1 MPESLNNLRFDL
13 SIIASWV
20 RPGSRV
26 LGLGCGDGEL
36 LHALKRHKKVS
47 ETGIEI
53 DEAQVARCI
62 ERGLTVVQ
70 GDMNEEVRDYPD
82 DFFDY
87 VICSQTLQQ
96 AYDPSGL
103 IREML
108 RIGKHAVVSFPN
120 FCHWRIRLQMLASG
134 HVPRTREL
142 PYEWHDTPNIRV
154 LSLNDFRRFA
164 DEVGFSIRREA
175 AINSRDIRVTGTRV
189 RVWPNLR
196 ATYGIYLIGR

>member
-1 MPESLNNLRFDL
+1 MPESLRNLRYDL

-20 RPGSRV
+20 RPGARV
-26 LGLGCGDGEL
+26 LGLGCGDGDL
-36 LHALKRHKKVS
+36 LYALKRHKKVV

-70 GDMNEEVRDYPD
+70 GDMNEEVKDYPD

-134 HVPRTREL
+134 YVPRTREL
-142 PYEWHDTPNIRV
+142 PYEWYDTPNIRV

-164 DEVGFSIRREA
+164 GEVGFSIRKEA
-175 AINSRDIRVTGTRV
+175 AINSRDIRVTGTEV
-189 RVWPNLR
+189 GFLPNLR

>member
-1 MPESLNNLRFDL
+1 MPDTTKSLRYDL
-13 SIIASWV
+13 SIIESWV
-20 RPGSRV
+20 TPGSRV

-36 LHALKRHKKVS
+36 LSALKCHKQVR

-53 DEAQVARCI
+53 DESLVARCI

-70 GDMNEEVRDYPD
+70 GDINEEVKDYPD
-82 DFFDY
+82 GFFDY

-96 AYDPSGL
+96 TYNPPEL

-108 RIGKHAVVSFPN
+108 RVGKHAVVSFPN
-120 FCHWRIRLQMLASG
+120 FCHWRIRLQMLAAG

-142 PYEWHDTPNIRV
+142 PYEWYNTPNIRV
-154 LSLNDFRRFA
+154 LSLNDFHRFA
-164 DEVGFSIRREA
+164 KEVGFTILKEA
-175 AINSRDIRVTGTRV
+175 AINSSDIRTSGTEVTFL
-189 RVWPNLR
+189 PNLR